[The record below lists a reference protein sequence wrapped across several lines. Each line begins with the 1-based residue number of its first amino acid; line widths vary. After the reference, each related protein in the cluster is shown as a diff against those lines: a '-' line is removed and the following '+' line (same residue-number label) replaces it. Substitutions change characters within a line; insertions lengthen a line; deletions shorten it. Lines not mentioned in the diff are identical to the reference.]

1 MPLIFYSFWYG
12 KITLWKSYWLVGEL
26 LNALIIILVLNLDI
40 ILFGNAQYNQE
51 LLFINF
57 NKFTII
63 SKLIIIIWSI
73 YITVGIWRSAENYK
87 GSIIWIILTLIIISY
102 RLFVLRTIFIF

>member
-1 MPLIFYSFWYG
+1 MIEYM
-12 KITLWKSYWLVGEL
+12 
-26 LNALIIILVLNLDI
+26 NLDI

-63 SKLIIIIWSI
+63 SKFIIIIWSI